1 MFHVALNAMLSP
13 SPLCLKAMPCS
24 YLVILDSSLTLKVNN
39 SLQRVLFKKT
49 ESRKAAMKNLC
60 FSLVTILRC
69 CTEQM
74 CIFTHV

>member
-1 MFHVALNAMLSP
+1 MFHVALNAMLSL

-24 YLVILDSSLTLKVNN
+24 YLVILDSSLTLKVNK
-39 SLQRVLFKKT
+39 SLERVLFKKT
-49 ESRKAAMKNLC
+49 ERKAAMKNLC

-74 CIFTHV
+74 CIFTRV